1 MVIGHKFV
9 LHNCAASL
17 KLRPYWNTTKPPLR
31 HHEQVKSGGIQ
42 QKPQKIL
49 HYRLKPIDIIHT
61 AHPYCVNI
69 VITFILVQVSD
80 NIE

>member
-9 LHNCAASL
+9 LHNCVCVSQIKTL
-17 KLRPYWNTTKPPLR
+17 LEHHEKSRS

-42 QKPQKIL
+42 QKPQNIL

-61 AHPYCVNI
+61 AHPCCVNI